1 MSPTTEKTVR
11 EMALEIPAATA
22 VFEKLGIDYCCG
34 GGQTLA
40 QACQAANVSI
50 SQVAEAL
57 AAASRAES
65 ATAEARDWQI
75 EPLAELLAHIQ
86 STHHVYTREA
96 IGRLGPLFDKVCPVH
111 GENHPEL
118 LRLREIFGGLAG
130 ELTTQMMKEE
140 IVLFPHVLRMEEAVV
155 AKEPVLP
162 SPFGSVRNPVAMMM
176 AEHDGAGNALRN
188 MRRMS
193 NGYTAPSDACVSFQ
207 TLYKALAALEA
218 DLHRHIHLENNVL
231 FPRAIEMER
240 AH

>member
-130 ELTTQMMKEE
+130 ELTTHMMKEE